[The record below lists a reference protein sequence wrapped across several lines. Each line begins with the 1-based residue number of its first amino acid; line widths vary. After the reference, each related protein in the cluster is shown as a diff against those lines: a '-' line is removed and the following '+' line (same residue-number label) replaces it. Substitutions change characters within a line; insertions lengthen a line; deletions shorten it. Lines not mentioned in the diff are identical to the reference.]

1 MRLDKTC
8 LAVTLVMMVP
18 MANAASTRII
28 GGEPSTPGTWPWM
41 VSIESKGAASPYDGH
56 FCGGSLIAPQ
66 WVLTAAHC
74 LVDES
79 AANLVVRVG
88 GYDLSSAKTAGTL
101 GTPDQ
106 ILVHPRYDADTMDN
120 DIALLHLTTA
130 LSNAPA
136 ALIAANAMSQIA
148 DNTLLT
154 TMGWGNTSTT
164 ASVYPTRLQQVQ
176 VPLVNQ
182 SQCAQAYAQTGP
194 AITGNMLCA
203 GLLEK
208 GGKDS
213 CQGDSGGPI
222 VLGSDSTAAQVGI
235 VSFGE
240 GCAEPGFPGVYTRL
254 SNYHAWMNQH
264 QQQLSMETR
273 VELGWLPVGY
283 AASTRVTLTNRGSA
297 PATITSVTLDDADV
311 SLDANA
317 CLQAPLAVGGSCQ
330 IALTLEGSSA
340 GDVRD
345 YLTVHSNGEISVLES
360 RIAAGIVPPSKLTTP
375 VTPSS
380 QALYN
385 GGSAPWSDGTLS
397 NGIRPMLAG
406 KDGTNS
412 TSVLQTIVEGP
423 TNVSFRWR
431 VNNGDSHMG
440 LYAYVDDTIEAQ
452 ARNNVWDDV
461 VLAVPS
467 GKHLVS
473 WYFAKGSSA
482 TRSGEAQLANVAI
495 ASGSDSGSNNNNGGS
510 SNTGTDTSSSSS
522 GGGAAA
528 GLVAL
533 LALAGLWRRRG

>member
-1 MRLDKTC
+1 M
-8 LAVTLVMMVP
+8 LA
-18 MANAASTRII
+18 
-28 GGEPSTPGTWPWM
+28 
-41 VSIESKGAASPYDGH
+41 
-56 FCGGSLIAPQ
+56 
-66 WVLTAAHC
+66 
-74 LVDES
+74 
-79 AANLVVRVG
+79 
-88 GYDLSSAKTAGTL
+88 
-101 GTPDQ
+101 
-106 ILVHPRYDADTMDN
+106 
-120 DIALLHLTTA
+120 
-130 LSNAPA
+130 
-136 ALIAANAMSQIA
+136 
-148 DNTLLT
+148 
-154 TMGWGNTSTT
+154 
-164 ASVYPTRLQQVQ
+164 
-176 VPLVNQ
+176 
-182 SQCAQAYAQTGP
+182 
-194 AITGNMLCA
+194 
-203 GLLEK
+203 
-208 GGKDS
+208 
-213 CQGDSGGPI
+213 
-222 VLGSDSTAAQVGI
+222 
-235 VSFGE
+235 
-240 GCAEPGFPGVYTRL
+240 
-254 SNYHAWMNQH
+254 
-264 QQQLSMETR
+264 
-273 VELGWLPVGY
+273 
-283 AASTRVTLTNRGSA
+283 
-297 PATITSVTLDDADV
+297 
-311 SLDANA
+311 
-317 CLQAPLAVGGSCQ
+317 
-330 IALTLEGSSA
+330 
-340 GDVRD
+340 
-345 YLTVHSNGEISVLES
+345 S